1 MGVCRALAVA
11 AAMAAVLFTPTAVH
25 ADTGAYL
32 DVADW
37 TPVEQL
43 TVPGPDGIPLGRYQ
57 SGLELNPATI
67 SLWGLQH
74 WSWYQLEHR
83 QADLDVA
90 LRAADW
96 LLAHQDTAGAWE
108 YTFDFPLVAFPMRA
122 PWISALAQG
131 LAISLLVRAH
141 HATGGQAYLDAA
153 LAALGPFAHTVDD
166 GGVVDDWEGRPWY
179 EEYPVPGALHV
190 LNGFEFALIGLH
202 DLADASPVAADLFA
216 RGAVSLAD
224 RIGVFDMPAAHSQTY
239 AALAPGRS
247 PVGGVYR
254 RAHAV
259 LTRTLATITG
269 NAVLAAFAARWE
281 GYLTWWPPSPAPRP
295 VVGCRWRGV
304 PVRHRGA
311 SCRWARRVLTS
322 YVRHRRM
329 RGWRCSTARGRVV
342 CRLGNRRVSATVS
355 SRRLAEMR
363 HPPTPSSHVSLGP
376 RLVGASAAAGAS

>member
-1 MGVCRALAVA
+1 MGFRRALAVA
-11 AAMAAVLFTPTAVH
+11 AAMAAVLSTPAAGH

-32 DVADW
+32 DIADW

-43 TVPGPDGIPLGRYQ
+43 TVPGPDGIPLVRYQ
-57 SGLELNPATI
+57 SGLEFNPTTI
-67 SLWGLQH
+67 SQWGLQH

-131 LAISLLVRAH
+131 QAISLLVRAH
-141 HATGGQAYLDAA
+141 HATGRQAYLDAA
-153 LAALGPFAHTVDD
+153 LAALGPFAHTVHD

-179 EEYPVPGALHV
+179 EEYPLPGALHV
-190 LNGFEFALIGLH
+190 LNGFEFTLIGLH
-202 DLADASPVAADLFA
+202 DLADVSPVAAGLFA

-239 AALAPGRS
+239 AALPPGRL

-259 LTRTLATITG
+259 LTRTLAAITG

-281 GYLTWWPPSPAPRP
+281 GYLIWRPSPALRP

-304 PVRHRGA
+304 PVRHRGV
-311 SCRWARRVLTS
+311 SCRRARRVLAA
-322 YVRHRRM
+322 YVRHGRM
-329 RGWRCSTARGRVV
+329 RSWRCRTASGRVL
-342 CRLGNRRVSATVS
+342 CRLGNRRVSATVL
-355 SRRLAEMR
+355 SRRLAR
-363 HPPTPSSHVSLGP
+363 HGGSQASG
-376 RLVGASAAAGAS
+376 RSAAPADIARCD